1 MASNDPLS
9 DALSKIN
16 NAVKALNKTVT
27 LKKSKQLLSV
37 LSLLKEQ
44 KYIGSF
50 ELIEDGKQGQVKVN
64 LLGSINE
71 CRIIKP
77 RYPVKLSELERYEKR
92 FLPAK
97 DFGVLIIST
106 NKGLLTQKQ
115 AKEQNEGGALVAYCY

>member
-16 NAVKALNKTVT
+16 NAVKALNKSVT
-27 LKKSKQLLSV
+27 LKKSKQLIKV
-37 LSLLKEQ
+37 LDLLKEQ
-44 KYIGSF
+44 KYVGSY
-50 ELIEDGKQGQVKVN
+50 ELIEDGKQGIVKVN
-64 LLGSINE
+64 LLGTINE
-71 CRIIKP
+71 CGIIKP

-106 NKGLLTQKQ
+106 SKGLLTQKQ
-115 AKEQNEGGALVAYCY
+115 AKVENEGGALVAYCY